1 MSSMSMAATLT
12 LLTVDVTVF
21 WKSPA
26 PYSRIR
32 CCSDS
37 APKRGFGQDR
47 KDADKVP
54 EGGSLS
60 RPRKSNSQQ
69 SGATPNR
76 APRLSSRSDGIQNNV
91 SRDLQFEERLKAIKR
106 STLDQKKAEQI
117 EEFGK
122 IEYDVPVE
130 SARTKTE
137 LGTKIGLGFALVV
150 FGFVF
155 ALGDFIPTQ
164 SSNEDGVKFKISEDD
179 KADLKAR
186 MQKFEETLKISPKDS
201 TALEGEAAILAELGE
216 YTRAASLLE
225 DIIKNEPSSDAF
237 RLLGE
242 VQFNLK
248 DYEGSAAAYKSS
260 VTVRMMAKAVNF
272 EVLRGLTNSLLAAKR
287 PEEAVQFLLVLRER
301 LHLEKSE
308 GVSTKVDDTA
318 TVELAEVDPI
328 QVELLLGKS
337 YADWGHVSD
346 AVSIYENLISS
357 YPDDFRGYLAK
368 GIILQENGNV
378 GAAER
383 MFIQAR
389 FFAPQNAKVL
399 VDRYS
404 RQ

>member
-225 DIIKNEPSSDAF
+225 DIIKQNEPSSDAF

-260 VTVRMMAKAVNF
+260 VTMAKAVNF

-287 PEEAVQFLLVLRER
+287 PEE
-301 LHLEKSE
+301 
-308 GVSTKVDDTA
+308 
-318 TVELAEVDPI
+318 
-328 QVELLLGKS
+328 VELLLGKS

>member
-1 MSSMSMAATLT
+1 MSSLSMAATLT
-12 LLTVDVTVF
+12 SYTLF

-26 PYSRIR
+26 YTRIQ

-37 APKRGFGQDR
+37 DPKRGFGPQQDR
-47 KDADKVP
+47 KDADKVSD
-54 EGGSLS
+54 GGSLS

-76 APRLSSRSDGIQNNV
+76 APWLSSRSHGIQNNV
-91 SRDLQFEERLKAIKR
+91 SQDVQFEERLKAIKR

-122 IEYDVPVE
+122 IEYDVPVK

-164 SSNEDGVKFKISEDD
+164 SSSEDGVDVKMSEDD
-179 KADLKAR
+179 KANLQAR
-186 MQKFEETLKISPKDS
+186 MQNFEETLKISPKDS
-201 TALEGEAAILAELGE
+201 TALEGEAVILAELGE
-216 YTRAASLLE
+216 YTQAASLLE

-242 VQFNLK
+242 VKFNLK

-260 VTVRMMAKAVNF
+260 ATMAESVNF
-272 EVLRGLTNSLLAAKR
+272 EVLRGLTNALLAAKR
-287 PEEAVQFLLVLRER
+287 PDEAVQFLLVLRER
-301 LHLEKSE
+301 LHSEKSQ
-308 GVSTKVDDTA
+308 GATTKVDDSA
-318 TVELAEVDPI
+318 TGELVEVDPI
-328 QVELLLGKS
+328 QVELLLGKA

-346 AVSIYENLISS
+346 AVSVYDHLISS

-368 GIILQENGNV
+368 GIILKESGNV

>member
-1 MSSMSMAATLT
+1 MAATLT
-12 LLTVDVTVF
+12 LSTIDTFF

-26 PYSRIR
+26 YTRIR

-37 APKRGFGQDR
+37 DPKRGFGPQQDR
-47 KDADKVP
+47 KQADKVSD
-54 EGGSLS
+54 GGSLS

-76 APRLSSRSDGIQNNV
+76 APWLSSRSNGIQNNV

-122 IEYDVPVE
+122 IEYDVPVK

-164 SSNEDGVKFKISEDD
+164 SSSEDGVDVKMSEDD
-179 KADLKAR
+179 KADLQAR
-186 MQKFEETLKISPKDS
+186 MQNFEETLKISPKDS
-201 TALEGEAAILAELGE
+201 TALEGEAVILAELGE

-225 DIIKNEPSSDAF
+225 DVIKNEPSSDAF

-242 VQFNLK
+242 VKFNLK

-260 VTVRMMAKAVNF
+260 ATMANSVNF
-272 EVLRGLTNSLLAAKR
+272 EVLRGLTNALLAAKR
-287 PEEAVQFLLVLRER
+287 PDEAVQFLLVLRER
-301 LHLEKSE
+301 LHSEKSQ
-308 GVSTKVDDTA
+308 GVTTKVDDRA
-318 TVELAEVDPI
+318 TGELVEVDPI
-328 QVELLLGKS
+328 QVS
-337 YADWGHVSD
+337 
-346 AVSIYENLISS
+346 
-357 YPDDFRGYLAK
+357 
-368 GIILQENGNV
+368 
-378 GAAER
+378 
-383 MFIQAR
+383 
-389 FFAPQNAKVL
+389 
-399 VDRYS
+399 
-404 RQ
+404 